1 MLRDVGTT
9 VGVLGRGDWPSAV
22 RAVGGCDYG
31 LAPPPAAPERSSCV
45 RCVVRCMCMLHGNRL
60 TLQGDPEALE
70 IERTRLKL
78 KRFWHSIE
86 V

>member
-1 MLRDVGTT
+1 VRTHGTMLRDVE
-9 VGVLGRGDWPSAV
+9 
-22 RAVGGCDYG
+22 C
-31 LAPPPAAPERSSCV
+31 CV
-45 RCVVRCMCMLHGNRL
+45 RCVVRCMCMVHGNRL
-60 TLQGDPEALE
+60 SLQGDPEALE